1 MVLYDLLKLSDLFRF
16 QFVRVIWRTF
26 FFSFLP
32 LMTIRSSDSGLSNV
46 CLIAVVDI
54 PDCKRLY
61 SCYKS
66 ERSFVALED
75 AFRY

>member
-1 MVLYDLLKLSDLFRF
+1 MICFDFSLSELFGEL
-16 QFVRVIWRTF
+16 F
-26 FFSFLP
+26 FLSFLP
-32 LMTIRSSDSGLSNV
+32 LMTIRSSDSGLSTV

-66 ERSFVALED
+66 ERSLVALED